1 MMRSTP
7 WKNLQI
13 KLIGAIAPLSLLLA
27 SGSHA
32 VPSAWPCITMTRIAL
47 TTNLMQHGRVQHLP
61 EWKYLL
67 LAKV

>member
-1 MMRSTP
+1 MRSTP

-13 KLIGAIAPLSLLLA
+13 KLIGAIALLNSLWV

-32 VPSAWPCITMTRIAL
+32 VPSEWPCITMTQIAL
-47 TTNLMQHGRVQHLP
+47 TTNSMQHGRVQHLP

-67 LAKV
+67 LAKA

>member
-1 MMRSTP
+1 
-7 WKNLQI
+7 
-13 KLIGAIAPLSLLLA
+13 
-27 SGSHA
+27 
-32 VPSAWPCITMTRIAL
+32 MTQIAL